1 MNKKILAFQKE
12 LQKKNIDIA
21 LLYTMD
27 TGVVNTNL
35 LYLANYSGY
44 GFLVVPAQGESIL
57 LVPLLDLEYAKNAT
71 VPHRLWD
78 KNVFEI
84 IAEKYGKIHLE
95 KIGVE
100 EKKYSI
106 FLASRVKKKMPNIQ
120 FIDVADILDILRSEK
135 DEDEQLIMKKACAM
149 TDKLLS
155 DFISEFDSFKT
166 EFDAQQ
172 YMKKTLLEKDLEFSF
187 PIIIASGKNPSSPH
201 HIPSKEK
208 MQKGFCVIDFGI
220 KYKNY
225 CSDMTR
231 TIFLGKPTREE
242 KELYNLLL
250 HVQEKSIDFCKQ
262 GISFFDV
269 EQNAR
274 KMLGKYEKDFVH
286 SLGHGLGLDVHENI
300 TFGKDPLWKITEN
313 QVFTIE
319 PGIYVKDRFGM
330 RIEDDILMKK
340 KPVIMTKM
348 TKELIVV

>member
-12 LQKKNIDIA
+12 LQKKNIDLA

-27 TGVVNTNL
+27 AGVVNTNI

-44 GFLVVPAQGESIL
+44 GFLVVPKVGESIL
-57 LVPLLDLEYAKNAT
+57 LVPLLDLEYAKKAT
-71 VPHRLWD
+71 VEHMLWN

-84 IAEKYGKIHLE
+84 IAERYGKINLE

-100 EKKYSI
+100 EKKCSI
-106 FLASRVKKKMPNIQ
+106 FLAGRIKKKLPRVTFM
-120 FIDVADILDILRSEK
+120 DVSFVLEVLRSEK
-135 DEDEQLIMKKACAM
+135 DEDAQNTMKKACAL
-149 TDKLLS
+149 TDSFLQELV
-155 DFISEFDSFKT
+155 SEFSTFKT
-166 EFDAQQ
+166 EYAAQQ
-172 YMKKTLLEKDLEFSF
+172 YMKKLLLEKDLEFSF

-220 KYKNY
+220 KYDNY

-231 TIFLGKPTREE
+231 TIFLGKPTPKER
-242 KELYNLLL
+242 ELYNLLL
-250 HVQEKSIDFCKQ
+250 RVQEKSVEFCKQ

-274 KMLGKYEKDFVH
+274 KMLGKYNNHFVH

-300 TFGKDPLWKITEN
+300 TFGKDPPWKIKQN
-313 QVFTIE
+313 QIFTIE
-319 PGIYVKDRFGM
+319 PGIYIENKLGM

-340 KPVIMTKM
+340 KPVVLTRM
-348 TKELIVV
+348 TKELMTI